1 MKTSIRAIFYVTL
14 FLVGLFICTGIYNF
28 DQLIAAKGGEILL
41 TRTHRLTGRT
51 KYFIDGKWAPPEKWI
66 FPESKRLP
74 YEEQIKIIGDNEQL
88 KVVRGMWIDFD
99 KQFKGEEGIE
109 VIKDI
114 WIDFSERFKNIENLR
129 FLSIDLGVF
138 RIQVHNDSS
147 WTITD
152 MIVQIEVPGDEGVEK
167 LIKFKVTQKIPPF
180 SIRSIDINFNRYTG
194 IDTDSILGLMFIEIY
209 GFKGN

>member
-1 MKTSIRAIFYVTL
+1 
-14 FLVGLFICTGIYNF
+14 
-28 DQLIAAKGGEILL
+28 
-41 TRTHRLTGRT
+41 
-51 KYFIDGKWAPPEKWI
+51 
-66 FPESKRLP
+66 
-74 YEEQIKIIGDNEQL
+74 
-88 KVVRGMWIDFD
+88 MWIDFD

-167 LIKFKVTQKIPPF
+167 LMKFKVTQNIPPF